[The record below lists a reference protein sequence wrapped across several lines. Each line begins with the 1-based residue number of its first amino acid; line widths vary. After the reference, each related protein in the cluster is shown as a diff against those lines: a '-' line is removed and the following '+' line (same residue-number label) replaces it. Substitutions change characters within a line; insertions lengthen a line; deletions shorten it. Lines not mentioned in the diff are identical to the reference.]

1 MEGVDRSCLRMGLR
15 SLPYIEMESYIVHG
29 VLRQVLVFHSQEVD
43 LINYLVGEDEIGAAC
58 VDNCWNQAPQEQR
71 ERARICR
78 LLRNTSILARLPTAS
93 SIIHHP
99 SSAISFT
106 SPSFY
111 SLAVAQLCVSSSP
124 WPHSAMQAHHCDLSL
139 PQPHSP
145 SPPMAQHHPG

>member
-15 SLPYIEMESYIVHG
+15 SLPYIEKESYIVHR

-58 VDNCWNQAPQEQR
+58 VDNCWNQASQEQR

-93 SIIHHP
+93 SIIHH
-99 SSAISFT
+99 
-106 SPSFY
+106 
-111 SLAVAQLCVSSSP
+111 
-124 WPHSAMQAHHCDLSL
+124 L
-139 PQPHSP
+139 PSP
-145 SPPMAQHHPG
+145 SPRLPFTPWLLRNCAYHLLHGPILQCKHIIVICPCHNLTLHLHPWLNTILGET